1 MRFLDYFD
9 LMPTQK
15 PRTAE
20 EQAKIGEI
28 ISKLKELAKDWEVLP
43 GFPVVM
49 RRRTKP
55 PEET

>member
-1 MRFLDYFD
+1 VRFLDYFD

-20 EQAKIGEI
+20 EQAKIGGVVT
-28 ISKLKELAKDWEVLP
+28 KLKELAKDWEVLP

-55 PEET
+55 SEEK

>member
-20 EQAKIGEI
+20 EQAKIGGVVT
-28 ISKLKELAKDWEVLP
+28 KLKELAKDWEVLP

-55 PEET
+55 SEEK

>member
-1 MRFLDYFD
+1 MKFLDYFD

-20 EQAKIGEI
+20 EQAKIGVVIHE
-28 ISKLKELAKDWEVLP
+28 LKQLAKDWEVLP

-55 PEET
+55 LEEK